1 MIGYGDILKAVNGVL
16 ARLYPDIPR
25 YSNENA
31 DSARPTYF
39 FVEIIPLE
47 RTHESKNL
55 LNLRASVKITY
66 VQRTPNQADNLRK
79 EREIFD
85 ALGMVQRITDADTGL
100 KRALLVRG
108 YGSEYIGEEG
118 NILQIGMRFAWSECT
133 TVESGLPAMERLEG
147 SIERKEH

>member
-1 MIGYGDILKAVNGVL
+1 MIGYSDILKAVNRVL

-47 RTHESKNL
+47 RTHESKNRL
-55 LNLRASVKITY
+55 
-66 VQRTPNQADNLRK
+66 RTPNQADNLRK

-118 NILQIGMRFAWSECT
+118 NILQISMRFAWSECT
-133 TVESGLPAMERLEG
+133 TVESGLPVMERLEG
-147 SIERKEH
+147 NIERKEH